1 MNANIHTPERIN
13 GESFVEYQERRKLSH
28 KLVKQATRVR
38 SGSETSRQSFRN
50 ALRTNG
56 RMKLHAGS
64 FGRGL
69 MNSITQR
76 QQAAVQQK
84 LSAKQKGGVQ

>member
-13 GESFVEYQERRKLSH
+13 GESFGDYQERRKLSH
-28 KLVKQATRVR
+28 LIAKQATRVHA
-38 SGSETSRQSFRN
+38 GKETSRQSYRN
-50 ALRTNG
+50 VLRTNG
-56 RMKLHAGS
+56 SMKRHAGS